1 MMALGCAST
10 LVGQDSSSQKQ
21 HSLSFHLEMALQA
34 ESYSNGDSTYFIAK
48 ARRAESGFTI
58 REGKILVEG
67 IYEQYLEYNLEVGS
81 ASCLSGGFIVMEAGI
96 LLKPLPHWKVGV
108 TKGHVLRGFEMN
120 QECVQLLT
128 AEKPLFAMKYS
139 PCHPLGAKVE
149 FERDFGEHSGLLAQL
164 VVAEGTGGTLDDEHD
179 INIGVHY
186 RTPFPGFTL
195 ASSYTFWKWNA
206 PFVRKDSIL
215 APGGARDDYTIVWIE
230 DKAVYDGYRAI
241 VGFDY
246 DASNLQLRGEAF
258 IGKAYKDLLDIP
270 YYAEIWADSSN
281 ATKIAKAPFEELE
294 MNAFLV
300 QAGYTLPLNNGRF
313 SYLQPYIQ
321 YQWWDQAA
329 NLDGDYQSAFL
340 TIGFNVG
347 IGPGD
352 ARFRIDYQTC
362 LSFAGDGGLPGY
374 GEDQHAD
381 RLLAR
386 LQVGI

>member
-81 ASCLSGGFIVMEAGI
+81 ASCLSGGFIVM
-96 LLKPLPHWKVGV
+96 
-108 TKGHVLRGFEMN
+108 VLRGFEMN